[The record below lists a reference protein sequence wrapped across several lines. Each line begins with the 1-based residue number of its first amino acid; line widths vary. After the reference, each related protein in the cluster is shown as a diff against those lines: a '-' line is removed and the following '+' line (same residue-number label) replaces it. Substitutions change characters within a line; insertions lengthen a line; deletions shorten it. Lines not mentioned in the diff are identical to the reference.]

1 MTAKTKKL
9 ILTLRERVEL
19 IYRSGLQSNCPT
31 NVMESSLT
39 KNEIEYLDAHV
50 NEIITEIEAMMHP
63 QIIRKGFGTRLI
75 YDDDWQRF
83 KKTSGVKP

>member
-50 NEIITEIEAMMHP
+50 REIITEIEAMMD
-63 QIIRKGFGTRLI
+63 KSA
-75 YDDDWQRF
+75 DDLNLVEVIEVQKWIQF
-83 KKTSGVKP
+83 KKDNLR